1 MKLEGIILEG
11 TSQEV
16 YRINKAIER
25 LPENTIKNSHKEKGK
40 SYLKATINK
49 KDDLIIDLQCLDKET
64 GVYIPEKAEMI
75 KHDLEG
81 KPISF
86 FYLKTPYNIIY

>member
-40 SYLKATINK
+40 SYLKATIIK
-49 KDDLIIDLQCLDKET
+49 SSFLLIVALR
-64 GVYIPEKAEMI
+64 
-75 KHDLEG
+75 
-81 KPISF
+81 
-86 FYLKTPYNIIY
+86 